1 MKYDLYGQF
10 SPVDRALLLLNKYP
24 LDYLKQVINGKIEQS
39 KKNNETEILNYWNE
53 VAIEMKRLIKQHLE
67 KL

>member
-39 KKNNETEILNYWNE
+39 KKNNETEICNYWNE
-53 VAIEMKRLIKQHLE
+53 VSIEMKRLINQHLE

>member
-39 KKNNETEILNYWNE
+39 RNNNETEILNYWNE
-53 VAIEMKRLIKQHLE
+53 VSIEMKRLINQHLE

>member
-39 KKNNETEILNYWNE
+39 KKNNETEICNYWNE
-53 VAIEMKRLIKQHLE
+53 VSIEMKRLIKKHLDE
-67 KL
+67 Q